1 MFGVYIL
8 INTAL
13 YNFLCGILTTVAVF
27 CNQNCTVDP
36 TQNVLKRLET
46 FGEAFSLRF
55 GQAVG
60 PDFVELGRQVSA
72 YAL

>member
-1 MFGVYIL
+1 M
-8 INTAL
+8 INSPL
-13 YNFLCGILTTVAVF
+13 YDFLCEMLTTVAVS

-46 FGEAFSLRF
+46 FGEAFSLKF

-60 PDFVELGRQVSA
+60 LDFVELGRQVLT
-72 YAL
+72 YAI